1 MKLILQHLKP
11 HKKLVVLTILLV
23 AVSSVSDLILPSLN
37 ATIIN
42 DGVMKSN
49 FNVIFL
55 YGGLMVLMSIL
66 MGGCSLLSSY
76 CSAKLGASFGRDLRH
91 TIFSKV
97 QTLSQADVDEF
108 GAATL
113 ITRNTNDVNSLQQ
126 TVQMALRFMLMTP
139 VMLVGSIVMAL
150 KQVPQLSV
158 ILLVAVP
165 VVGVVVVLITTKTRP
180 LFSKQQKQVDRLN
193 QVLRE
198 QLSGVRVIRAFVRG
212 KYEENRYQTAN
223 RDMYKIATHAHRLMT
238 LMMPTLMIVMN
249 ASILVAYG
257 FGAREIDNGVIEIG
271 NLTAFIEY
279 MMSILMSIQMCSMM
293 FNMVPRAMT
302 NAGRI
307 SLIVNKE
314 PSITDRDVK
323 TGKDGKPISVGKFES
338 LEFRDVSFTYP
349 GTSRPVVDHV
359 SFTALPGETTAIIG
373 STGSGKTSL
382 INLIPRFYD
391 VTSGAILLNG
401 EDIRHYPEDTL
412 RRAMGVVPQKSFLFE
427 GTVASNLRFGK
438 EDATEE
444 ELWHA
449 LEVSQGKDFVSER
462 PGRLESDI
470 TQGGTNVS
478 GGQRQRLAIAR
489 AVVRHPAVY
498 IFDDSFSAL
507 DFKTDAALRMAL
519 QKETTDAAVFIVA
532 QRVTTVMGADRIIVL
547 DEGKV
552 VGIGTH
558 KELMETCPV
567 YKEIL
572 LSQLSAE
579 EVA

>member
-23 AVSSVSDLILPSLN
+23 AVSSVSDLVLPSLN

-49 FNVIFL
+49 FGIIFG
-55 YGGLMVLMSIL
+55 YGGLMIFVSIL

-91 TIFSKV
+91 TIFAKV
-97 QTLSQADVDEF
+97 QTFSQADVDEF

-139 VMLVGSIVMAL
+139 IMLVGSVIMAL
-150 KQVPQLSV
+150 KQAPQLAT

-165 VVGVVVVLITTKTRP
+165 VVAVVVVCITMKTRP

-212 KYEENRYQTAN
+212 KYEEERYQTAN

-257 FGAREIDNGVIEIG
+257 FGAREIDTGVIEIG
-271 NLTAFIEY
+271 NLTAFVEY

-323 TGKDGKPISVGKFES
+323 TGKDGKPITVGKFES
-338 LEFRDVSFTYP
+338 LEFRDVSFAYP
-349 GTSRPVVDHV
+349 GTSRPVVNHV
-359 SFTALPGETTAIIG
+359 SFTARPGETTAIIG

-391 VTSGAILLNG
+391 VSSGAILLNG

-427 GTVASNLRFGK
+427 GTVASNLRFGR
-438 EDATEE
+438 EDATDD

-449 LEVSQGKDFVSER
+449 LEVAQGKDFVSER
-462 PGRLESDI
+462 PGQLESDI

-489 AVVRHPAVY
+489 AVVRRPAVY

-547 DEGKV
+547 DEGEV

>member
-97 QTLSQADVDEF
+97 QTFSQADVDEF

-139 VMLVGSIVMAL
+139 VMLVGSIIMAL
-150 KQVPQLSV
+150 KQAPQLSV

-338 LEFRDVSFTYP
+338 LEFRDVSFAYP
-349 GTSRPVVDHV
+349 GTSRPVVNHV

-438 EDATEE
+438 EDATED

-462 PGRLESDI
+462 PGQLESDI

-547 DEGKV
+547 DEGEV

>member
-97 QTLSQADVDEF
+97 QTFSQADVDEF

-139 VMLVGSIVMAL
+139 VTLIGSIIMAL
-150 KQVPQLSV
+150 KQAPQLSV

-249 ASILVAYG
+249 VSILVAYG

-338 LEFRDVSFTYP
+338 LEFRDVSFAYP
-349 GTSRPVVDHV
+349 GTSRPVVNHV

-438 EDATEE
+438 EDATED

-462 PGRLESDI
+462 PGQLESDI

-547 DEGKV
+547 DEGEV

>member
-11 HKKLVVLTILLV
+11 HWKLVVVTILLV
-23 AVSSVSDLILPSLN
+23 AFSSVSDLILPSLN

-42 DGVMKSN
+42 DGVMQHNMEIVWK
-49 FNVIFL
+49 
-55 YGGLMVLMSIL
+55 YGGLMLLFSVA
-66 MGGCSLLSSY
+66 MGACSLCSSY
-76 CSAKLGASFGRDLRH
+76 CSAKLGASFGRDLRK

-97 QTLSQADVDEF
+97 QTFSQADVDEF

-113 ITRNTNDVNSLQQ
+113 ITRNTNDVNSLQM
-126 TVQMALRFMLMTP
+126 TVTMSLRFMLMTP
-139 VMLVGSIVMAL
+139 VMLIGSIFMAL
-150 KQVPQLSV
+150 RQSRELSV
-158 ILLVAVP
+158 ILLCAVP
-165 VVGVVVVLITTKTRP
+165 VVAVVVVCITKKTRP
-180 LFSKQQKQVDRLN
+180 MFSRQQKQVDRLN

-212 KYEENRYQTAN
+212 KYEEDRYKTAN
-223 RDMYKIATHAHRLMT
+223 RDMYKIATKAARTMQ
-238 LMMPTLMIVMN
+238 LMMPVMMIIMN
-249 ASILVAYG
+249 ASVLVAYYM
-257 FGAREIDNGVIEIG
+257 GANFINDGGMQIG

-293 FNMVPRAMT
+293 FNMIPRAMT
-302 NAGRI
+302 SAGRI
-307 SLIVNKE
+307 TLIVNKE
-314 PSITDRDVK
+314 PSIGDREANPDLRI
-323 TGKDGKPISVGKFES
+323 DKFES
-338 LEFRDVSFTYP
+338 LEFRNVSFYYP
-349 GTSRPVVDHV
+349 GTQRPVVSNV
-359 SFTALPGETTAIIG
+359 SFKALPGETTAIIG
-373 STGSGKTSL
+373 STGSGKSSL
-382 INLIPRFYD
+382 VNLIPRFYD
-391 VTSGAILLNG
+391 VTEGEILLNG
-401 EDIRHYPEDTL
+401 ENIKHYPEDTL

-438 EDATEE
+438 DDATEE
-444 ELWHA
+444 EMWHA
-449 LEVSQGKDFVSER
+449 LEVAQGREFVSEK
-462 PGRLESDI
+462 PGQLESDI
-470 TQGGTNVS
+470 SQGGTNVS

-552 VGIGTH
+552 VGIGKH